1 MPDPANR
8 AHSSVVPTSDSA
20 ASRQGAHSL
29 YPNPAIMISCAVPR
43 CITCAVAF
51 AAIACGGTTEPV
63 RPAAV
68 IVAPAADTLTPG
80 SERQL
85 TARVVNLAGDTVAAE
100 GTLWSS
106 SAPDVAW
113 VGPDGKVTAVA
124 FGSATITALV
134 SDEHGAA
141 AIRVQ
146 RTFSA
151 RSVVVGPRTVCVL
164 DLTGQAWCFG
174 DNDTGQLGLGNAGVA
189 RPTLTSPVLGGHT
202 FTTIGVA
209 PGGVCGLDPAGK
221 VWCWGDRGFLGQV
234 RTSSSVPVLADTV
247 RTYDVLAVGS
257 HVCGVAAGVPYCW
270 GETGSWLGL
279 IEKIYD
285 TPVFTSITIGFS
297 DQYEVP
303 ACALTAQ
310 GQASCGSFNDFA
322 FFGSDYLPGT
332 GTFAQVVIGRG
343 FRCGRYVDGH
353 AVCDGRN
360 DTGQLGNGTT
370 ADSSGSPTPLPGT
383 WTMLAAGES
392 SACGLATDGTA
403 LCWGANESGQLGT
416 GDSTASLVPVAV
428 ASPEKFRTI
437 STAGTPSLSYG
448 GGSPSHRTC
457 AITTSDVLFCWGAGL
472 PARPAALGY

>member
-1 MPDPANR
+1 MSP
-8 AHSSVVPTSDSA
+8 SA
-20 ASRQGAHSL
+20 ARRYL
-29 YPNPAIMISCAVPR
+29 
-43 CITCAVAF
+43 TCAFAF
-51 AAIACGGTTEPV
+51 AAAACGGTTEPGS
-63 RPAAV
+63 PAAV

-80 SERQL
+80 TQRQL
-85 TARVVNLAGDTVAAE
+85 TARLVDPAGDTVAAE
-100 GTLWSS
+100 GALWSS

-113 VGPDGKVTAVA
+113 VGPDGKVTAMA

-134 SDEHGAA
+134 ADERGAA
-141 AIRVQ
+141 DVRVQ

-151 RSVVVGPRTVCVL
+151 RSVAVGPHSVCAL

-174 DNDTGQLGLGNAGVA
+174 DNDAGQLGLGNAGVP

-202 FTTIGVA
+202 FTTIGVG
-209 PGGVCGLDPAGK
+209 PGAACGLDPAGK
-221 VWCWGDRGFLGQV
+221 VWCWGAPGFLGQV
-234 RTSSSVPVLADTV
+234 HTSSSAPVLADTV

-257 HVCGVAAGVPYCW
+257 RVCGVAAGVPYCW
-270 GETGSWLGL
+270 GETGAWLGL

-297 DQYEVP
+297 NQYEVP
-303 ACALTAQ
+303 GCALTAQ
-310 GQASCGSFNDFA
+310 GQASCGSFHDFY
-322 FFGSDYLPGT
+322 FDGSEYLPGT
-332 GTFAQVVIGRG
+332 GTFAQVVIGAG

-360 DTGQLGNGTT
+360 DAGQLGNGTT
-370 ADSSGSPTPLPGT
+370 SDSSSSPTPLPGT
-383 WTMLAAGES
+383 WTMLAAAES
-392 SACGLATDGTA
+392 SACGIATDGTA

-428 ASPEKFRTI
+428 ASHEKFRTI
-437 STAGTPSLSYG
+437 STAGALSLSYG
-448 GGSPSHRTC
+448 YGSPNHRTC